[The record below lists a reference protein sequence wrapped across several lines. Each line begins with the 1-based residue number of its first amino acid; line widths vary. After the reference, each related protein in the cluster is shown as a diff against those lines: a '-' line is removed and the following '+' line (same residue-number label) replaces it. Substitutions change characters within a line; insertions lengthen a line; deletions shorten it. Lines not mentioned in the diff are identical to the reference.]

1 MQRLFVIVANVDY
14 GVGRQ
19 AKVTSLPLNGTGLSY
34 LSGMFHTWNPNPE
47 QLRGL
52 NMTPAKTLKFPLGK
66 FPIAD
71 MLGIKTLAYSVG
83 HSTLSLEVRAKH
95 LNPRGLVHGSVP
107 FALADTGMAL
117 ALYASRDEHYHNTE
131 EWFATL
137 EIKITYLRPV
147 QRGRL
152 VCDTSVIREGR
163 RFAMLESEIA
173 QDNILIAKASGTFA
187 FASTPK

>member
-1 MQRLFVIVANVDY
+1 MFVTVENVDY
-14 GVGRQ
+14 VVGLQ
-19 AKVTSLPLNGTGLSY
+19 ARLTSPPLNGTGLFY

-52 NMTPAKTLKFPLGK
+52 EMTPEKTLEFPLGK

-83 HSTLSLEVRAKH
+83 RSPLSLEVGATH

-147 QRGRL
+147 QGGRL
-152 VCDTSVIREGR
+152 VCETSVIREGR
-163 RFAMLESEIA
+163 RFAMLESEIF
-173 QDNILIAKASGTFA
+173 QENSLIAKASGTFA